1 MPETASHYTE
11 GERRLHALVRTLLSP
26 GVWMVLAVQIL
37 LVFLFQW
44 NAPAE
49 LAPLIAAL
57 TTFLTAAVLML
68 FFYLEAGAFHALTL
82 TRDALSAGQVI
93 RGAVPVFARFL
104 WLTLKAGVLLVILLN
119 LVFLLALLVTGSELK
134 TLTEAFYRFI
144 GPVAG
149 VAAFIF
155 AYWLPFVFVRR
166 EFRLFVSLRAA
177 LQVARARL
185 SYSAFLALLI
195 LAPTLLAGLLPADLP
210 APLTLAVNALAG
222 LLGWIAYVYCV
233 ETLQE
238 LPSAE
243 HGAPSS
249 ES

>member
-1 MPETASHYTE
+1 MPETASHYSE

-26 GVWMVLAVQIL
+26 GIWMVLAGQMA
-37 LVFLFQW
+37 LVFSFQW
-44 NAPAE
+44 SGPSE
-49 LAPLIAAL
+49 TSPLVAAL
-57 TTFLTAAVLML
+57 TTFLTAVALML

-82 TRDALSAGQVI
+82 SRDALSVGQVI

-119 LVFLLALLVTGSELK
+119 LVFLLALLVTGYEPKALSQ
-134 TLTEAFYRFI
+134 AFYHHF

-149 VAAFIF
+149 VAAFVF
-155 AYWLPFVFVRR
+155 AYWLPFVFARR
-166 EFRLFVSLRAA
+166 EFRLFVSLRGA
-177 LQVARARL
+177 LQIARARL
-185 SYSAFLALLI
+185 SHSLFLALLI
-195 LAPTLLAGLLPADLP
+195 LAPMLLGALLPDDLP
-210 APLTLAVNALAG
+210 TPLTLAVNAFSG

-243 HGAPSS
+243 
-249 ES
+249 